1 MTRDEW
7 NAVRERLSGSFG
19 RVDLVVDGYQ
29 LQLTVQRV
37 GPLKYE
43 ILPYVNGKFD
53 GSWIVQRTD
62 ECIRFMCP
70 KTISLYSRA
79 DKARITKGLT
89 KRQVKEWFPTLDKT
103 STYYLWGWKSFNS
116 LKRHL
121 LANNKSIE
129 LKREA

>member
-1 MTRDEW
+1 MTKDEW
-7 NAVRERLSGSFG
+7 ELVRGKLSVSFG
-19 RVDLVVDGYQ
+19 LVDLIVDGY
-29 LQLTVQRV
+29 LLHLKVQQT

-43 ILPYVNGKFD
+43 ILPYVNGKFE
-53 GSWIVQRTD
+53 GRWITQKTD

-70 KTISLYSRA
+70 KTVSLYSRA

-89 KRQVKEWFPTLDKT
+89 KRQVKDFFPDLDKT
-103 STYYLWGWKSFNS
+103 GTYYQWGWASFTS

-129 LKREA
+129 LKKEA